1 MYNATYITDIRN
13 EFVTAY
19 EQGRFTTDKSGCKTV
34 EILGASFVADEPSIF
49 GAVNEDYVTRELAW
63 YLSQSLRV
71 GDIPGEVP
79 KIWQAVA
86 SKGGLIN
93 SNYGYLVWHEKN
105 YNQYQNV
112 LLELKNNPNSRRAVM
127 IYTRPSMHYEYNTDG
142 MSDFICTNAV
152 QYQIRDGRLC
162 AVVQMRSN
170 DAWAGYRNDY
180 AWQVYVQNALADDL
194 GILPGD
200 IIWQVGNLHLYER
213 QFYLVEHYI
222 KTGEI
227 YKSK

>member
-1 MYNATYITDIRN
+1 MYLTDIRN
-13 EFVTAY
+13 QFADAY
-19 EQGRFTTDKSGCKTV
+19 EYGQFTTDKTGCKTI
-34 EILGASFVADEPSIF
+34 EIIGASFIADEPSIF
-49 GAVNEDYVTRELAW
+49 GEVNEDYVTRELAW

-71 GDIPGEVP
+71 DDIPGDVP
-79 KIWQAVA
+79 KIWQQVA

-105 YNQYQNV
+105 FSQYQNV
-112 LLELKNNPNSRRAVM
+112 LLELKSNPNSRRAVM
-127 IYTRPSMHYEYNTDG
+127 IYTRPSMHYEYNADG

-152 QYQIRDGRLC
+152 QYQIRDGRLH

-194 GILPGD
+194 GLLPGD
-200 IIWQVGNLHLYER
+200 ITWQVGNLHLYER
-213 QFYLVEHYI
+213 QFYLVEHYA

-227 YKSK
+227 YKTK

>member
-1 MYNATYITDIRN
+1 MYLTDIRN
-13 EFVTAY
+13 EFLTAY
-19 EQGRFTTDKSGCKTV
+19 EYGKFTTDKSGCKTI
-34 EILGASFVADEPSIF
+34 EILGASFLADEPSIF
-49 GAVNEDYVTRELAW
+49 GEVNEDYVTRELAW

-71 GDIPGEVP
+71 ADIPGDVP
-79 KIWQAVA
+79 KIWQQVA
-86 SKGGLIN
+86 SKGGVIN

-105 YNQYQNV
+105 FSQYQNV
-112 LLELKNNPNSRRAVM
+112 LLELKSNPNSRRAVM

-142 MSDFICTNAV
+142 MSDFICTNTV
-152 QYQIRDGRLC
+152 QYQIRDGQLY

-194 GILPGD
+194 GVLPGD
-200 IIWQVGNLHLYER
+200 ITWQVGNLHLYER
-213 QFYLVEHYI
+213 QFYLVEHYA

-227 YKSK
+227 YKTK